1 MKEFKFRAWDKREKI
16 MGEVSYIRFFKSQY
30 TQVSVR
36 FKKNKKKGK
45 VFDDWYAY
53 GQEDGSDNIILMQY
67 TGLKDRNGQEIY
79 DGDILRADIAGSI
92 RIVKVVYKNGAFYIE
107 NIPHVQ
113 EQMFNTFPIGMCKPV
128 YEVIGNIYDNPEM
141 LTDEV

>member
-79 DGDILRADIAGSI
+79 EGDILQDFHKKTEEPITR
-92 RIVKVVYKNGAFYIE
+92 VKVYWNDGFWDGEPLKGERYKTCYAGFKR
-107 NIPHVQ
+107 
-113 EQMFNTFPIGMCKPV
+113 CK
-128 YEVIGNIYDNPEM
+128 VIGNIYENPEL
-141 LTDEV
+141 LTDEM